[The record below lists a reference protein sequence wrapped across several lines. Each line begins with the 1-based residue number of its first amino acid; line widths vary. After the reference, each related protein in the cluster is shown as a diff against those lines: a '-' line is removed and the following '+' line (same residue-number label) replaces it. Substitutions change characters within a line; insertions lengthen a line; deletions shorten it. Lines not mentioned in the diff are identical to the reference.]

1 MYLDEFS
8 VNFRNSS
15 VYGWGPIG
23 KGGFLQTH
31 IDSFSMSF
39 MIGFSDK
46 RLYGVIGT
54 SATHNQRSFIIFIQN
69 SIKLRAE
76 KLKIDDI
83 NFIIICDNSS
93 IHKDVEVKNY
103 LKETKIRI
111 LTICP
116 YSPDL
121 NPWEK
126 MILYIKQTLNV
137 YKNKECK

>member
-54 SATHNQRSFIIFIQN
+54 SATHNQRSFIMFIQN
-69 SIKLRAE
+69 AIKLRAE

-93 IHKDVEVKNY
+93 IHKGVEVNNY

-121 NPWEK
+121 N
-126 MILYIKQTLNV
+126 Q
-137 YKNKECK
+137 

>member
-1 MYLDEFS
+1 M
-8 VNFRNSS
+8 
-15 VYGWGPIG
+15 GPIG

-46 RLYGVIGT
+46 RLYCVIGA
-54 SATHNQRSFIIFIQN
+54 SATHNQRSFIMLIQN
-69 SIKLRAE
+69 AIKLRAD

-83 NFIIICDNSS
+83 NFIIICDKSS
-93 IHKDVEVKNY
+93 IHKGVEVKNY

-116 YSPDL
+116 YSPAL
-121 NPWEK
+121 NP
-126 MILYIKQTLNV
+126 
-137 YKNKECK
+137 